1 MAELRAGAT
10 AVCVTP
16 PVGVDLAG
24 YSGRVSGSVGVHDD
38 LYGKALV
45 VDDGHTTLALLTVD
59 LIQLDDAAV
68 RQIRAKVAEQTDI
81 PAEHVMVSTSHTHSG
96 PMPWIADNPYGRF
109 RAREWKPDPDWT
121 RTLQSQLAGAVSAA
135 WHERRAAKLAVG
147 AGELEGLAYNRRRY
161 HQGGTPTDPSVPV
174 VLLTDEHDHPIAVLY
189 SYACHP
195 VTLRENNL
203 LISADYPGV
212 ASRLIERTFPGAVAL
227 FANGCCGDQDPLH
240 TFWGSFERTEQAGQ
254 MVAGEVIQVAAR
266 LLAHGRFESAP
277 TLAQA
282 ARRIPVPVMP
292 LPDRAGAEELV
303 RTQEQFLA
311 GIRERKTQLEETLF
325 PRNEPFHSMISELY
339 PTEGLAEFYLNWA
352 KHIQSLVER
361 ETPPPISQAE
371 IQAMRIG
378 PLIMASLPGE
388 IFVELGFRIKAA
400 LEGTPVLVSSYS
412 NGNVGYVPTRSAY
425 EEGGYEVVVAQRA
438 RALPV
443 APEAGERMVETA
455 VELARSILV

>member
-1 MAELRAGAT
+1 
-10 AVCVTP
+10 
-16 PVGVDLAG
+16 
-24 YSGRVSGSVGVHDD
+24 
-38 LYGKALV
+38 
-45 VDDGHTTLALLTVD
+45 
-59 LIQLDDAAV
+59 
-68 RQIRAKVAEQTDI
+68 
-81 PAEHVMVSTSHTHSG
+81 
-96 PMPWIADNPYGRF
+96 MPWIADNPYGRF
-109 RAREWKPDPDWT
+109 RAREWKADPDWT

-135 WHERRAAKLAVG
+135 WRERRPARLAVG

-161 HQGGTPTDPSVPV
+161 HDGGTPTDPSVPV
-174 VLLTDEHDHPIAVLY
+174 VLLADEHARPIAVLY

-254 MVAGEVIQVAAR
+254 IVGGEVIQVAAR
-266 LLAHGRFESAP
+266 LLAHQQFESDP

-282 ARRIPVPVMP
+282 ARRIPVPVMA

-311 GIRERKTQLEETLF
+311 GIRERKTQQEGTLF

-361 ETPPPISQAE
+361 ETPPPTSYAE

-378 PLIMASLPGE
+378 SLIVASLPGE
-388 IFVELGFRIKAA
+388 IFVELGFRIKTA
-400 LEGTPVLVSSYS
+400 LADSPVLVSSYT

-425 EEGGYEVVVAQRA
+425 PEGGYEVVVAQRA
-438 RALPV
+438 RALPI
-443 APEAGERMVETA
+443 APEAGEQMVETA
-455 VELARSILV
+455 IDLARSLLV

>member
-1 MAELRAGAT
+1 MAELRVGA
-10 AVCVTP
+10 AAACVTP
-16 PVGVDLAG
+16 PIGVDLAG
-24 YSGRVSGSVGVHDD
+24 YSGRLSGSEGVHDD
-38 LYGKALV
+38 LFGKALV
-45 VDDGHTTLALLTVD
+45 LDDGHTTLALLTVD

-68 RQIRAKVAEQTDI
+68 QQVRAKVAQQTDI
-81 PAEHVMVSTSHTHSG
+81 PVEQVMVSTSHTHSG

-109 RAREWKPDPDWT
+109 RAREWKADADWT
-121 RTLQSQLAGAVSAA
+121 RTLQAQLAGAVSAA

-147 AGELEGLAYNRRRY
+147 AGELQGLAYNRRRY
-161 HQGGTPTDPSVPV
+161 HEGGTPTDPSVPV
-174 VLLTDEHDHPIAVLY
+174 VLLVDEHDHPIAVLY

-240 TFWGSFERTEQAGQ
+240 AFWGSFERTEQAGQ

-266 LLAHGRFESAP
+266 LLAHGRFESDP
-277 TLAQA
+277 TLGQA

-311 GIRERKTQLEETLF
+311 GIRERKSQLEETLF

-339 PTEGLAEFYLNWA
+339 PTEGLA
-352 KHIQSLVER
+352 
-361 ETPPPISQAE
+361 
-371 IQAMRIG
+371 
-378 PLIMASLPGE
+378 
-388 IFVELGFRIKAA
+388 
-400 LEGTPVLVSSYS
+400 
-412 NGNVGYVPTRSAY
+412 
-425 EEGGYEVVVAQRA
+425 
-438 RALPV
+438 
-443 APEAGERMVETA
+443 
-455 VELARSILV
+455 